1 MGADGFREATTLKAN
16 KEIARQYNKV
26 VSTVNGVRGVECG
39 NPDGGGD
46 QEEEGLV
53 EGLGG

>member
-26 VSTVNGVRGVECG
+26 VCGRNGVTV
-39 NPDGGGD
+39 
-46 QEEEGLV
+46 
-53 EGLGG
+53 